1 MIQTKTNFNLKTMKM
16 KNNLLMG
23 LVALTVLFSSCSND
37 DTADIIINDNSV
49 TNNDN
54 GGGTDPGTGTT
65 IFLSGTYNDDLTLN
79 PINNYKLNG
88 SLVMAAGTTLTIPAG
103 MTIQALAAGSD
114 VYIAISQGAR
124 IVANGTAG
132 SPIVFTSDAASPVAG
147 DWGGLILLGK
157 APINSVSGTATSTSE
172 IAGLPYGGSNV
183 ADDSGSL
190 RYIRIEYSG
199 GSADGQ
205 SENNGLSFY
214 GVGNGTVAEY
224 IQIFEGKD
232 DGVEFFG
239 GTVDVEYVSVVNLQD
254 DSMDWTEGYSGNI
267 SNVFVQAIQ
276 NPSATLNS
284 DKAFECD
291 GYNDEFGNN
300 SSPIYF
306 SNPTVSNVTIIGV
319 GSGNLFQ
326 DGTTVS
332 AGAYEAIRLRRGT
345 AGIFTNISITGYG
358 EAFDVDGN
366 DTTDPTGAMIQNDML
381 QIVNV
386 TFTDITTK
394 FKNDTGV
401 TLTEADFISGDGN
414 GTGTDYATWGAGWTR
429 Q

>member
-1 MIQTKTNFNLKTMKM
+1 MKM
-16 KNNLLMG
+16 KNNLFLS
-23 LVALTVLFSSCSND
+23 LVALTILMMSCSND
-37 DTADIIINDNSV
+37 DTADIVINDNSV
-49 TNNDN
+49 TNNN
-54 GGGTDPGTGTT
+54 GGGGGGPVDPQT
-65 IFLSGTYNDDLTLN
+65 IFLSGTYNQDLTLD
-79 PINNYKLNG
+79 PNNTYKVNG
-88 SLVMAAGTTLTIPAG
+88 SLVMASGTTLTIPAG
-103 MTIQALAAGSD
+103 MTVQALAAGSD

-124 IVANGTAG
+124 IVANGT
-132 SPIVFTSDAASPVAG
+132 SSEPIVFTSDAASPVAG

-172 IAGLPYGGSNV
+172 IAGLPYGGNDA

-190 RYIRIEYSG
+190 KYVRIEYSG

-214 GVGNGTVAEY
+214 GVGNTTVVDH

-239 GTVDVEYVSVVNLQD
+239 GTVNVDYVSVINLQD
-254 DSMDWTEGYSGNI
+254 DSIDWTEGYSGNI
-267 SNVFVQAIQ
+267 SNVYIQAIQ
-276 NPSATLNS
+276 NPTATLNS

-300 SSPIYF
+300 SSPIFF

-326 DGTTVS
+326 DGSTQS

-345 AGIFTNISITGYG
+345 AGIFTNIVINGYG
-358 EAFDVDGN
+358 EAFDCDGN
-366 DTTDPTGAMIQNDML
+366 DTSDPTGAMIQNDML
-381 QIVNV
+381 QIVDV
-386 TFTDITTK
+386 TFTDVITK
-394 FKNDTGV
+394 FKNDTGIT
-401 TLTEADFISGDGN
+401 TLTEADFISGEGN
-414 GTGTDYATWGAGWTR
+414 GTGTDYATWGAGWTVE
-429 Q
+429 

>member
-1 MIQTKTNFNLKTMKM
+1 MIQTKTNLNFKTMKM
-16 KNNLLMG
+16 KNNLLFG
-23 LVALTVLFSSCSND
+23 LVIMTLLFSSCSSD

-49 TNNDN
+49 TNNNN
-54 GGGTDPGTGTT
+54 GGGTTNPQA
-65 IFLSGTYNDDLTLN
+65 IFLSGTYNEDLTLDA
-79 PINNYKLNG
+79 NNTYKVNG
-88 SLVMAAGTTLTIPAG
+88 SLVMASGTTLTIPAG
-103 MTIQALAAGSD
+103 MTIQALSAGSD
-114 VYIAISQGAR
+114 VYVAISQGAR
-124 IVANGTAG
+124 IVANGTA
-132 SPIVFTSDAASPVAG
+132 SNPIVFTSDAASPSAG

-172 IAGLPYGGSNV
+172 IAGLPYGGNNP

-190 RYIRIEYSG
+190 RYVRIEYSG

-214 GVGNGTVAEY
+214 GVGNGTLVEY
-224 IQIFEGKD
+224 IQIYEGKD

-239 GTVDVEYVSVVNLQD
+239 GTVNVSYVSVINLQD
-254 DSMDWTEGYSGNI
+254 DSIDWTEGYSGNI
-267 SNVFVQAIQ
+267 SNVYIQ
-276 NPSATLNS
+276 PILNPTATFNS

-291 GYNDEFGNN
+291 GYNDDFGNN
-300 SSPIYF
+300 SSPLFF
-306 SNPTVSNVTIIGV
+306 SSPTVTNVTIIGV
-319 GSGNLFQ
+319 GSTNLFQ
-326 DGTTVS
+326 DGSTQSV
-332 AGAYEAIRLRRGT
+332 GAYEAIRLRRGT

-366 DTTDPTGAMIQNDML
+366 LTTDPTGAAIQNDLL
-381 QIVNV
+381 QIIDV
-386 TFTDITTK
+386 TFTDVITK